1 MSFNQPPPGPY
12 GQPPQQPGPYGQP
25 APQPV
30 GQPQYGYPQQG
41 GQVPP
46 QQPYG
51 YPQQAPQPGYPQ
63 QPQAPYGQPPQPAP
77 YGQQPGGY
85 GQQQPQSGG
94 KGKGMKVTLSIV
106 AAAAVAGI
114 GVGAYYAFGPGG
126 DVAPYTISMP
136 ANLLGTYKKAAGKDE
151 TKDESNDA
159 ETKALGITE
168 GTSVQGSYANEKG
181 QPLLVTGV
189 YGKVADPKST
199 VNKMVAQMEKKSER
213 TDTQG
218 AKVDVVTPVT
228 EFSPDG
234 FDGSVMKC
242 KAVKGTASRAG
253 LTATSTVTWCIWGDS
268 SAVGVVI
275 NNGVEAPTRST
286 GPAFSAEQFSEKTRE
301 IRDAVRHEK

>member
-1 MSFNQPPPGPY
+1 MSYHQPPPGPY

-63 QPQAPYGQPPQPAP
+63 QPQAPYGQQQAPYGQQPAP
-77 YGQQPGGY
+77 YGQQP
-85 GQQQPQSGG
+85 QNGG
-94 KGKGMKVTLSIV
+94 KGKGLKVTLSILAV
-106 AAAAVAGI
+106 AAVAGI

-126 DVAPYTISMP
+126 DVKPYTIALP
-136 ANLLGTYKKAAGKDE
+136 ADLLGGTFKKAKGKDQ
-151 TKDESNDA
+151 TKDESKDA

-168 GTSVQGSYANEKG
+168 GTSVQGTYANGKG
-181 QPLLVTGV
+181 QPLMLTGV

-199 VNKMVAQMEKKSER
+199 VNKMVAQIEKKSER

-218 AKVDVVTPVT
+218 AKVETVTPVT

-253 LTATSTVTWCIWGDS
+253 LSATSTVTWCIWGDS
-268 SAVGVVI
+268 SAVGIVM
-275 NNGVEAPTRST
+275 NNGVQAPTNST
-286 GPAFSAEQFSEKTRE
+286 GPAFSAQEFAEKTRE
-301 IRDAVRHEK
+301 IRDAVRREK